1 MCRVIVPLFW
11 WMCQDIVPFYV
22 VSKDGW
28 ANCLQS
34 GGSPVFPGLFCCRY
48 GCCSP
53 VLWRLMAAGTSAFL
67 RNLCLDVDNAG
78 RPVASCSGGNDVVTH
93 G

>member
-1 MCRVIVPLFW
+1 MCRVIVPVFG
-11 WMCQDIVPFYV
+11 CGQGGRATY
-22 VSKDGW
+22 
-28 ANCLQS
+28 LQS